1 MLPAVDTI
9 WQLSVMEVPDDG
21 DFDHL
26 THPVSSY
33 NRDTLRDGFRRLA
46 EHDGRVVFHAG
57 TTYDVP
63 VIKLLTGTDLRA
75 ILGPN
80 LIDTLVLSRL
90 GNPEK
95 SGGHSIESWGGT
107 AGVPKVVHSDWT
119 QWSPAM
125 EHRCEI
131 DVRISAHVWKRLRP
145 MLKRMPVACSI
156 EHETA
161 YRVFNM
167 CQRGIHFNT
176 PLARDVLDE
185 FMCER
190 ETALEV
196 SDRLLPTWYFPKTK
210 KSFED
215 VPYKV
220 LKNKPNRN
228 HWGQGILDPGVPY
241 TEVRRLKLEVTRDDI
256 ALYLKRTYKWK
267 PTQRTKTGKPQVDDE
282 VLRGLPWEEA
292 QAFADYFKVDKVIGY
307 MNSEI
312 QKNGRG
318 GGWLHHVTNEGK
330 LHAGFIPLT
339 AVTGRPSCVAP
350 NLQQVPTDG
359 RVRQLFIPRP
369 GWKLVGVDA
378 DGQEL
383 RCLGHYLYPY
393 DGGEYAREVDQ
404 GDIHSRV
411 QKLIGFHTR
420 DGTKPA
426 EYGLIYGAGNP
437 KLGLIALQDALSVG
451 KTLNVS
457 LGTRGKQ
464 IRAAIMSG
472 ITGFEALLNDV
483 RIMASNRRRLRGLDG
498 RTLWVRS
505 PHSAL
510 NLLLQSA
517 GIIHMKQ
524 AISIVN
530 DRLAHEGLVEDKD
543 YGLVL
548 WVHDELQFEAHPDVA
563 EVVGET
569 AAKAIS
575 EAGEMLKF
583 RLPMPGTAQVGNNW
597 KETH

>member
-1 MLPAVDTI
+1 
-9 WQLSVMEVPDDG
+9 ME
-21 DFDHL
+21 
-26 THPVSSY
+26 
-33 NRDTLRDGFRRLA
+33 
-46 EHDGRVVFHAG
+46 
-57 TTYDVP
+57 
-63 VIKLLTGTDLRA
+63 
-75 ILGPN
+75 
-80 LIDTLVLSRL
+80 
-90 GNPEK
+90 
-95 SGGHSIESWGGT
+95 
-107 AGVPKVVHSDWT
+107 
-119 QWSPAM
+119 
-125 EHRCEI
+125 
-131 DVRISAHVWKRLRP
+131 
-145 MLKRMPVACSI
+145 
-156 EHETA
+156 
-161 YRVFNM
+161 
-167 CQRGIHFNT
+167 
-176 PLARDVLDE
+176 
-185 FMCER
+185 ER
-190 ETALEV
+190 EVALKVADEM
-196 SDRLLPTWYFPKTK
+196 LPTWYFPKTK
-210 KSFED
+210 KSFDE
-215 VPYKV
+215 VPHKV

-228 HWGQGILDPGVPY
+228 HWGRDGVLDPGVPY
-241 TEVRRLKLEVTRDDI
+241 TEVRHLKLEVTRDDI
-256 ALYLKRTYKWK
+256 ALYLRRTYGWK
-267 PTQRTKTGKPQVDDE
+267 PTQRTKTGKPKVDDE
-282 VLRGLPWEEA
+282 VLRGLPWPEA

-318 GGWLHHVTNEGK
+318 GGWLHHVTQEGK

-359 RVRQLFIPRP
+359 RVRQLFGARP

-393 DGGEYAREVDQ
+393 DSGEYAREVVE

-437 KLGLIALQDALSVG
+437 KLGLIALQDALSAG
-451 KTLNVS
+451 KVLTVP

-464 IRAAIMSG
+464 IREAIMSG
-472 ITGFEALLNDV
+472 ITGFEELLNDV
-483 RIMASNRRRLRGLDG
+483 RLAASHRRRLRGLDG

-524 AISIVN
+524 AIAIVN
-530 DRLAHEGLVEDKD
+530 ERLDAAGLVEDED

-548 WVHDELQFEAHPDVA
+548 WVHDELQFEARPDVA
-563 EVVGET
+563 EEVGKI
-569 AAKAIS
+569 AAKAI
-575 EAGEMLKF
+575 EDAAVMLKF
-583 RLPMPGTAQVGNNW
+583 RVPMTGTYQIGDNW